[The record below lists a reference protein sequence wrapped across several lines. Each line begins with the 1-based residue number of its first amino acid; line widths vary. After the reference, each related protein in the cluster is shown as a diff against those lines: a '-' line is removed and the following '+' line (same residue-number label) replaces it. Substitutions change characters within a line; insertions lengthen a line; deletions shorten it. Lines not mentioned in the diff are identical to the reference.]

1 MFVTDALRRDLTGA
15 IRGLWKSP
23 GFTMAALLTL
33 SLGIG
38 ATTAIFT
45 VARAVLL
52 TPLPY
57 DAPGQRVMVWSKWV
71 SFEKTWVS
79 SQEVFDYRERARTMT
94 DVAFWANTS
103 QNLTDAGEPVRLTV
117 GLVSANT
124 FDVLGARPLLGRT
137 LTAPDDRPNAPPVA
151 VLGYG
156 LWAAQFGGDRTLIG
170 RRILLNDVPV
180 EVIGVMPEGFR
191 LPTDFTADAAE
202 PTALWRPL
210 RVGPGNLNRAA
221 RTFYAAAV
229 LAPGQT
235 PQTAT
240 AELKAITAQLTEQG
254 AYDRQMQ
261 FTAFAVGLDQ
271 EIRGG
276 LRPAMWVLMGGVGFL
291 LLIACVNVA
300 NLLLVRADARLR
312 EIAVRTALGA
322 SPRRLVRQLFTE
334 SVVLAIAG
342 AVLGVALAAVGLRV
356 LTGVDPTSLPPL
368 GPIRLDVTVLG
379 FTVLLAIVTTLLFG
393 LAPALRTLHVDVIES
408 LREGGQNATA
418 GFRRQRL
425 RGALVAL
432 EVALAAVLV
441 IGAGLMIRTLAA
453 LADVELG
460 FNPDRVLTLRVTIPG
475 SRYATHESVVHFFD
489 ELQQRVGALPGVE
502 AAGLVRSLPLAT
514 ATGDYGVDIDGF
526 EESPGREAKGHAQV
540 VSHGAF
546 EAMGVRLVRGRW
558 FSASDTMDSTP
569 VAVVNE
575 TMARTYWTDAAS
587 VVGGR
592 IRLGSA
598 LARPWAAVVG
608 VVADERH
615 DGVTGMVKE
624 KFFIPHIQWP
634 IATAGGDPIRSVFVV
649 ARTTGDPL
657 SVAGAVRHEIRQMDA
672 SLPVASVRSMNDVVD
687 TALATPRLTGFLLGV
702 FAAIA
707 LALAAVGI
715 YGVVANVVSQRTQEI
730 GIRVAIGADRSQV
743 LGMVLRQ
750 GLSLAA
756 VGIVV
761 GLIGAFAL
769 TRLMQ
774 SLLYEV
780 RPNDPVTFVAV
791 AAALLFVALAAS
803 FLPARRATR
812 VSPTIALGGARFQG
826 KL

>member
-1 MFVTDALRRDLTGA
+1 MSMTGELRRDATGA
-15 IRGLWKSP
+15 IRGLWQSP
-23 GFTMAALLTL
+23 GFAAAALLTL

-38 ATTAIFT
+38 ATSAIFT
-45 VARAVLL
+45 VVRAVLL

-57 DAPGQRVMVWSKWV
+57 DAPEQRVMLWSKWV

-79 SQEVFDYRERARTMT
+79 SQEVFDYRALARTMT

-103 QNLTDAGEPVRLTV
+103 QNLTEAGEPVRLTV

-124 FDVLGARPLLGRT
+124 FDVLGTRPLLGRA
-137 LTAPDDRPNAPPVA
+137 LTADDDRPNAPPVA

-156 LWAAQFGGDRTLIG
+156 LWDAQFGGDRSLIG
-170 RRILLNDVPV
+170 RRILLNDVAV

-210 RVGPGNLNRAA
+210 RIGPSNLS
-221 RTFYAAAV
+221 RTNHQFFAAAV

-235 PQTAT
+235 AATAT
-240 AELKAITAQLTEQG
+240 AELQAITERLTEQG
-254 AYDRQMQ
+254 AYDRQMR

-271 EIRGG
+271 EIRGA
-276 LRPAMWVLMGGVGFL
+276 LRPALWLLMGAVGFL

-300 NLLLVRADARLR
+300 NLLLVRGDARVR
-312 EIAVRTALGA
+312 EMAVRTALGA
-322 SPRRLVRQLFTE
+322 SPKRLMRQLFTE
-334 SVVLAIAG
+334 SVVLASAG
-342 AVLGVALAAVGLRV
+342 AMLGVGLASVALQMMTSVG
-356 LTGVDPTSLPPL
+356 PTSLPPL
-368 GPIRLDVTVLG
+368 AAVRLDVTMIAFAL
-379 FTVLLAIVTTLLFG
+379 LLAVVTTLLFG
-393 LAPALRTLHVDVIES
+393 LAPALRTLHVDLVES
-408 LREGGQNATA
+408 LREGGQNATV
-418 GFRRQRL
+418 GHRRQRL
-425 RGALVAL
+425 RGGLVAV
-432 EVALAAVLV
+432 EVALAVVLV

-453 LADVELG
+453 LGDIDLG
-460 FNPDRVLTLRVTIPG
+460 FNPDRVLTMRVTIPG
-475 SRYATHESVVHFFD
+475 ARYPTNENVVHFFD
-489 ELQQRVGALPGVE
+489 ELQARVAALPGVE
-502 AAGLVRSLPLAT
+502 AAGVVRALPLAL
-514 ATGDYGVDIDGF
+514 AIGDYGVDIDGF

-546 EAMGVRLVRGRW
+546 DAMGARLVRGRW
-558 FSASDTMDSTP
+558 FNEADTMASVP

-575 TMARTYWTDAAS
+575 TMARMYWTDASA

-598 LARPWAAVVG
+598 LARPWATVVG

-615 DGVTGMVKE
+615 DGVTGIVKE

-634 IATAGGDPIRSVFVV
+634 VATAGGDPIRSVFVV

-657 SVAGAVRHEIRQMDA
+657 SVAGAVRGEIRQMDA
-672 SLPVASVRSMNDVVD
+672 SLPVASVRSMNEVVA
-687 TALATPRLTGFLLGV
+687 TALATPRLTGFLLGT

-715 YGVVANVVSQRTQEI
+715 YGVVAYHVSQRTQEI
-730 GIRVAIGADRSQV
+730 GIRLAIGADRAQV

-750 GLSLAA
+750 GLSLAG
-756 VGIVV
+756 VGIVA
-761 GLIGAFAL
+761 GLIGAFVL
-769 TRLMQ
+769 TRLMA

-780 RPNDPVTFVAV
+780 GPTDPITFVGV
-791 AAALLFVALAAS
+791 AAALLLVALAAS
-803 FLPARRATR
+803 LLPALRATR
-812 VSPTIALGGARFQG
+812 VSPTIALGAR
-826 KL
+826 